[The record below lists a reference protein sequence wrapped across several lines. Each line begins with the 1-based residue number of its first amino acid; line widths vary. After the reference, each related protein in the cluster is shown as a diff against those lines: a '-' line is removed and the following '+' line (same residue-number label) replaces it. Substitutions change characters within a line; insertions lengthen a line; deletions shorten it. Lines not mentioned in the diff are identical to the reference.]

1 MSCLSGR
8 RSYVEEIKEKIM
20 TGRSRT
26 KKKTRSIQKKST
38 LQVSNELKGRFME
51 KDMYVKDTTAT
62 LL

>member
-1 MSCLSGR
+1 
-8 RSYVEEIKEKIM
+8 M

>member
-26 KKKTRSIQKKST
+26 KKKTRSIQKST